1 MFLSMHKYFPG
12 LIIAVA
18 IITLFACG
26 NKDDESC
33 HGCGIDTTVKEYSF
47 PVIGRILEDCSG
59 KPASNKTIELKLYY
73 KEDSLLTVGQTDST
87 GHFSLT
93 YKLLL
98 PGDYAFSSKWES
110 YCLLHVVEDS
120 VTFFLSGLTQHPR
133 LDLQVGD
140 SLDLNFIVE
149 YVHHPLRDIDTIY
162 YRFEP
167 GIMAGSTY
175 TYKIGGPLSDHALIN
190 TIKDKWRFVELDD
203 NDLPVLK
210 YYIKIVRGD
219 GSSGSYGYIP
229 SGTKAQ
235 CIMSHQDIIILLN

>member
-1 MFLSMHKYFPG
+1 MDKLYLS
-12 LIIAVA
+12 
-18 IITLFACG
+18 IITAMLTILVFACG
-26 NKDDESC
+26 KDEESC
-33 HGCGIDTTVKEYSF
+33 HGCDIDTTVKEYSF

-140 SLDLNFIVE
+140 SLDVDFYVDNLN
-149 YVHHPLRDIDTIY
+149 HPLRDIDTIY

-175 TYKIGGPLSDHALIN
+175 TYKIGGPLNDHALIK

-203 NDLPVLK
+203 NDRPVFK
-210 YYIKIVRGD
+210 YYTKIVRGD
-219 GSSGSYGYIP
+219 GSNASYGYMP
-229 SGTKAQ
+229 SGTKVP